1 MLQNAFNIVIICFL
15 KYNPVLKLFSSQN
28 IRGFFPS
35 FLKNFTD
42 ILLSFQV
49 KTADPHLS
57 DENQAS
63 KTYEAKA
70 YSSLSQSYLYI
81 DWASNHK
88 ILEVGDFIN
97 INVYPHS
104 RYIHKIHHYSYLVS
118 NRCFHI
124 KY

>member
-1 MLQNAFNIVIICFL
+1 M
-15 KYNPVLKLFSSQN
+15 
-28 IRGFFPS
+28 FPPIS
-35 FLKNFTD
+35 D

-49 KTADPHLS
+49 KTADRRLL
-57 DENQAS
+57 DENQAR

-88 ILEVGDFIN
+88 ILEVGDLIS

-104 RYIHKIHHYSYLVS
+104 RYIHKIDHYSYLVS

>member
-1 MLQNAFNIVIICFL
+1 MYLNYSAVKTQFL
-15 KYNPVLKLFSSQN
+15 
-28 IRGFFPS
+28 FPPL
-35 FLKNFTD
+35 LKNFLD
-42 ILLSFQV
+42 VLLSFQV
-49 KTADPHLS
+49 RTADPHLS

-88 ILEVGDFIN
+88 IVEVGDFIN
-97 INVYPHS
+97 INVYPRS
-104 RYIHKIHHYSYLVS
+104 RYVHKIHHYNYLVS
-118 NRCFHI
+118 NKCFHI